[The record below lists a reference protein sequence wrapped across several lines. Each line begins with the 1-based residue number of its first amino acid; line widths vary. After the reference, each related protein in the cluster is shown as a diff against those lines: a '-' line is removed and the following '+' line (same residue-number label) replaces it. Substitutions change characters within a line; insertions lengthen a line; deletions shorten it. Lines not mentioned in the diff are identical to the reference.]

1 MLRRYCRYR
10 FSLKSRHGYWASVI
24 MRQLSPLLNALRY
37 KSLIIFLVLFA
48 AGSLSAD
55 GRRADRG
62 NNQEVERTVPASP
75 QVVVS
80 ACVAS
85 GNITARGWE
94 RNEVHARVSDGVQI
108 DLTRL
113 DQTKS
118 GAATELKLTVANSGR
133 SSCLPMGDIELDVP
147 RHATLKLQTSNGDIS
162 VTEVARINASSQ
174 SGSAR
179 LTKVRDEVNV
189 STIGGEIFVRDS
201 TGSFKLH
208 AIGGS
213 VDADDL
219 GPATTGD
226 VFEADTIGGDIVLR
240 RVRHQR
246 LRVNTVSGEV
256 DYSGPLSRA
265 GRYSF
270 QSISGRLRLT
280 LPGNSSFRLSGTLGR
295 DGDLRND
302 FSQVSA
308 ERDTASRRA
317 PMRQVDE
324 IVGNGDA
331 SINISFF
338 SGSIQIRKQL

>member
-1 MLRRYCRYR
+1 MIRRCRHR
-10 FSLKSRHGYWASVI
+10 FNSKWRHGRLACEI
-24 MRQLSPLLNALRY
+24 TRQMCV
-37 KSLIIFLVLFA
+37 IFLVLFA

-55 GRRADRG
+55 GRGADRNG
-62 NNQEVERTVPASP
+62 NRQQVERTVAASP

-85 GNITARGWE
+85 GNITARGWD
-94 RNEVHARVSDGVQI
+94 RNEVHARVSDGVRI
-108 DLTRL
+108 DLTRI

-118 GAATELKLTVANSGR
+118 GTATELKLTVTDSRR

-147 RHATLKLQTSNGDIS
+147 RNATLKLETNNGDIR
-162 VTEVARINASSQ
+162 VTEVARITASSQ
-174 SGSAR
+174 SGSTR
-179 LTKVRDEVNV
+179 LTRVRDEVSV

-208 AIGGS
+208 AVGGS

-226 VFEADTIGGDIVLR
+226 VFEADTIGGDIVLS

-246 LRVNTVSGEV
+246 VRVNTVSGEA
-256 DYSGPLSRA
+256 DYTGPLSHG
-265 GRYSF
+265 GRYTF

-280 LPGNSSFRLSGTLGR
+280 LPADSSFRLSGTLGPN
-295 DGDLRND
+295 GDIRND
-302 FSQVSA
+302 FGPSSSEKDGV
-308 ERDTASRRA
+308 SRRS
-317 PMRQVDE
+317 PMRQIDE
-324 IVGNGDA
+324 LVGGGDA

-338 SGSIQIRKQL
+338 SGSIQIRKQ

>member
-1 MLRRYCRYR
+1 MLRRCSRYR
-10 FSLKSRHGYWASVI
+10 FNSKWRHGRPVCEI
-24 MRQLSPLLNALRY
+24 TRQMRV
-37 KSLIIFLVLFA
+37 IFLVLFA
-48 AGSLSAD
+48 ASSLSAD
-55 GRRADRG
+55 GRGPDRDG
-62 NNQEVERTVPASP
+62 NKQEVERTVAASP

-85 GNITARGWE
+85 GNMTVRGWD
-94 RNEVHARVSDGVQI
+94 RHEVHARVSDGVQF
-108 DLTRL
+108 DLTRI

-118 GAATELKLTVANSGR
+118 GAATELKLTVTNSRR

-147 RHATLKLQTSNGDIS
+147 RNAILKLETNNGDIR
-162 VTEVARINASSQ
+162 VTEVARLSASSQ
-174 SGSAR
+174 SGSTR
-179 LTKVRDEVNV
+179 LTRVRGEVNV

-208 AIGGS
+208 AVGGS

-226 VFEADTIGGDIVLR
+226 VFEADTIGGDIVLS

-246 LRVNTVSGEV
+246 LRVNTVSGEA
-256 DYSGPLSRA
+256 DYTGPLSHA

-280 LPGNSSFRLSGTLGR
+280 LPADSSFRLSGTLGPN
-295 DGDLRND
+295 GDLRND
-302 FSQVSA
+302 FRPSSSEKDSVSK
-308 ERDTASRRA
+308 RS
-317 PMRQVDE
+317 PMRQIDE
-324 IVGNGDA
+324 IVGSGDA

-338 SGSIQIRKQL
+338 SGSIQIRKQ